1 MQLKVDGM
9 TCAHCERAITRAIEA
24 LGGRAQ
30 VDLAGG
36 RVTVEGVADEAAV
49 RRAIEGEGYAVAAVD
64 PAVRDEAEGGSCC
77 GGGCHG

>member
-24 LGGRAQ
+24 LGGRAR

-36 RVTVEGVADEAAV
+36 TVTVEGVADEAAV
-49 RRAIEGEGYAVAAVD
+49 RRAIEDEGYTVVD
-64 PAVRDEAEGGSCC
+64 MPAGDASKAGACC